1 MFSLVSS
8 KFLAMRNIALYSV
21 TLFSGLLRE
30 RIKGSKVVQLKP
42 NIVWDSY
49 LSECPFLG
57 ITKTI
62 FFNDF
67 VKSKGRYV
75 NNVSFYLCAYLE
87 FFILDTLDSLAPNL
101 VPNVLNEICQRW
113 NWSSKYLVCDINP
126 PNNQFCFHQFF
137 HDLSSL
143 VWAVEKYYK
152 LFIGQK

>member
-1 MFSLVSS
+1 M
-8 KFLAMRNIALYSV
+8 
-21 TLFSGLLRE
+21 LRE
-30 RIKGSKVVQLKP
+30 RINGSKVVQLKP
-42 NIVWDSY
+42 NIAWDSF

-87 FFILDTLDSLAPNL
+87 FFILDTLDSLAPSL

-113 NWSSKYLVCDINP
+113 NWSNKFLVYDINP
-126 PNNQFCFHQFF
+126 PNNQFCFPQFF
-137 HDLSSL
+137 ARFFLSLSSWKRKQTFYWSKTGFFSVFL
-143 VWAVEKYYK
+143 
-152 LFIGQK
+152 

>member
-1 MFSLVSS
+1 MFSLVSR

-113 NWSSKYLVCDINP
+113 SCIS
-126 PNNQFCFHQFF
+126 NNCF
-137 HDLSSL
+137 
-143 VWAVEKYYK
+143 YK
-152 LFIGQK
+152 IMKMIVFLFIFMQRSN